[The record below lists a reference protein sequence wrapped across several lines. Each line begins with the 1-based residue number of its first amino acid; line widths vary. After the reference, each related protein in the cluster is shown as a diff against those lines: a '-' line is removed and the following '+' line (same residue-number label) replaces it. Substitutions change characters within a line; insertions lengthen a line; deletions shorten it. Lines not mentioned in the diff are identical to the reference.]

1 MENKFLVK
9 KCLKCGA
16 MVKVIDDCNCSC
28 GFECCGEKME
38 DLIPN
43 SVDASFE
50 KHIPTYEVK
59 GEKIIVKVN
68 HVMEEEHFIKWISL
82 VTNDK
87 ELTKYFKPGEEPI
100 CEFPYI
106 KSSTIYS
113 YCNKHDLWKT
123 DVE

>member
-1 MENKFLVK
+1 MEKKFIVK

-16 MVKVIDDCNCSC
+16 VVKVLDDCNCSC

-43 SVDASFE
+43 SAEASFE
-50 KHIPTYEVK
+50 KHIPTYEIK
-59 GEKIIVKVN
+59 GENIEVKVN
-68 HVMEEEHFIKWISL
+68 HVMEDEHYIKWISL
-82 VTNDK
+82 VSNDK
-87 ELTKYFKPGEEPI
+87 EITKYFNPGEEPI
-100 CEFPYI
+100 CKFPYI
-106 KSSTIYS
+106 KGSAIYS